1 MKFTAPPGYV
11 RTKPPAKP
19 KLDPFIPVIDR
30 ILFDDKPSL
39 EVFSSASL
47 MHLCSGKRCY
57 FTPAL
62 TFGLTRD
69 QERREVFNL
78 LEIMRVRIEVPDAQE
93 LIRNQDRVDRPA
105 LVVVD
110 GVGIGRAIVQ
120 ELSREMRHL
129 LPGGSFDDQNIS
141 GLKARRFHNAMPPMY
156 DGLVRLPT
164 TMLGLETL
172 LAEFAAFPDGRN
184 DD

>member
-1 MKFTAPPGYV
+1 M
-11 RTKPPAKP
+11 
-19 KLDPFIPVIDR
+19 IDR

-141 GLKARRFHNAMPPMY
+141 GLKVRRFHNAMPPMY
-156 DGLVRLPT
+156 DGLLRACRRRCWVWKPCSPSSPLFPT
-164 TMLGLETL
+164 
-172 LAEFAAFPDGRN
+172 FADRVGGRHGWVQPVWKHL
-184 DD
+184 DLI